1 MCAKSKTPKL
11 TIELIPS
18 TCHFSNVR
26 TTIKKKEWDKIRFLS
41 YEAAGHKCEICKS
54 IGTEQGY
61 KHNLECHEIWG
72 YDDENHIQKL
82 EGLIS
87 LCPICHQVK
96 HIGLAIKM
104 GRFGRC
110 VKQLAIVNKWNRE
123 QIDAHVAESFEV
135 YKERSLHEWALDLSL
150 LNGPPYELNIDIN
163 EERIFEIKKYK
174 KKRRKKKKPVA
185 KKATPRKV
193 ATKKGNKRPPRNK
206 T

>member
-72 YDDENHIQKL
+72 YDDENHTQKL

-96 HIGLAIKM
+96 HIGMAIKM

-135 YKERSLHEWALDLSL
+135 YKERSLHEWTLDLSL

-193 ATKKGNKRPPRNK
+193 ATKKGNKRPPRK
-206 T
+206 KS